1 MRACVRLGYPI
12 GEKSFWLGVKFFS
25 LSINELQKVWVHL
38 LTFEI
43 HRTTLASST
52 NTTIEMKLYNDP
64 QTEQVLAQ
72 CFLFLSDNK
81 DHIHEYS
88 FELIAL
94 LEFKAMRNAVLELG
108 AMIPQEYKNALALEM
123 FNPLINLAS
132 EDGPELFGD
141 GEILELPILT
151 EQIKSMLEDVRV
163 ALDNLN
169 KA

>member
-1 MRACVRLGYPI
+1 
-12 GEKSFWLGVKFFS
+12 
-25 LSINELQKVWVHL
+25 
-38 LTFEI
+38 
-43 HRTTLASST
+43 
-52 NTTIEMKLYNDP
+52 MKLYNDP
-64 QTEQVLAQ
+64 QTEEVLEQ
-72 CFLFLSDNK
+72 CFSFLDDNK

-108 AMIPQEYKNALALEM
+108 AMIPKEYKNALALEM

-151 EQIKSMLEDVRV
+151 EQSLKLKS
-163 ALDNLN
+163 NQP
-169 KA
+169 

>member
-1 MRACVRLGYPI
+1 MSC
-12 GEKSFWLGVKFFS
+12 K
-25 LSINELQKVWVHL
+25 KVLVYL

-52 NTTIEMKLYNDP
+52 NTTIEMKLHNDP

-72 CFLFLSDNK
+72 CFLFLNDNK
-81 DHIHEYS
+81 DHIHEYN
-88 FELIAL
+88 FELITL

-108 AMIPQEYKNALALEM
+108 AMIPKEYKNALALEM
-123 FNPLINLAS
+123 FNPLINLNS

-141 GEILELPILT
+141 GEILELPIRT

-163 ALDNLN
+163 ALAWLN
-169 KA
+169 

>member
-1 MRACVRLGYPI
+1 
-12 GEKSFWLGVKFFS
+12 
-25 LSINELQKVWVHL
+25 
-38 LTFEI
+38 
-43 HRTTLASST
+43 
-52 NTTIEMKLYNDP
+52 
-64 QTEQVLAQ
+64 
-72 CFLFLSDNK
+72 
-81 DHIHEYS
+81 
-88 FELIAL
+88 
-94 LEFKAMRNAVLELG
+94 MRNAVLELG